1 MTGWKT
7 KRFWTEATVRP
18 DVGGHA
24 VWLDARPLKTPAKA
38 ALAVPTLAM
47 ATAIA
52 AEWQAQTDT
61 IDPRSMPVTRAANAA
76 IDKVTPQFDEVAQL
90 IAAYGAS
97 DLLCYRAEGPA
108 ALVARQAAAWD
119 PLLDWAEQTLG
130 ARLKTTA
137 GIAPIAQPVAATDAL
152 TRHVTALDPFR
163 LTALHDLVAIS
174 GSLVIGLAV
183 LAGRIDAVTAW
194 RYSRIDEDWQA
205 ELWGGDDDAEAVA
218 AGRLAD
224 LKSAQNILRL
234 LDVRAL

>member
-7 KRFWTEATVRP
+7 KRFWNEAAVRP
-18 DVGGHA
+18 AESGHA

-38 ALAVPTLAM
+38 PLVVPALAM
-47 ATAIA
+47 AQAIA
-52 AEWQAQTDT
+52 AEWQAQQGT

-76 IDKVTPQFDEVAQL
+76 IDKVTPQFAEVAQV

-119 PLLDWAEQTLG
+119 PLLDWASQTLG
-130 ARLKTTA
+130 ARLQTTA
-137 GIAPIAQPVAATDAL
+137 GIAPVAQPKAATEAL

-163 LTALHDLVAIS
+163 LTAVHDLVAIS

-183 LAGRIDAVTAW
+183 LRGRIDADAAW
-194 RYSRIDEDWQA
+194 QCSRIDEDWQA
-205 ELWGGDDDAEAVA
+205 ELWGSDDEAMA
-218 AGRLAD
+218 IASGKKAD
-224 LKSAQNILRL
+224 FKSAQNILRL
-234 LDVRAL
+234 LDDQPS